1 MLRDVDRRLL
11 LAVGC
16 CAIVQVA
23 VVLAVAAKQPNAG
36 AGAVVAA
43 VLLAPVAV
51 VAAAAA
57 ARRLAGGG
65 WFPLVAAAAV
75 VLLPFLA
82 NRFLLARERADFDR
96 HALPALVGTQATG
109 VFALGV
115 FAVVLV
121 AVLPRT
127 VAAATGLAG
136 VAAALA
142 VWSPAA
148 LGDLKPM
155 LHETAYSVA
164 LPQWL
169 VVASIAGAAL
179 RRPRIGIALG
189 SVAVAA
195 ILRAAHQPQGDAGFW
210 RGLGPLVPAGGVL
223 LASLRLLVPPLRPQT
238 RPAAVEQ

>member
-57 ARRLAGGG
+57 ARRLAGG

-127 VAAATGLAG
+127 VAAAAGLAG

-142 VWSPAA
+142 VWSPGA

-169 VVASIAGAAL
+169 VVAGIAGAAL

-195 ILRAAHQPQGDAGFW
+195 ILRAAHQPQADAGFW

-223 LASLRLLVPPLRPQT
+223 LASLRLLVPPLRPQA

>member
-1 MLRDVDRRLL
+1 MLREVDRRLL

-23 VVLAVAAKQPNAG
+23 VVLAVAAKQSNAG

-51 VAAAAA
+51 LAAAAA
-57 ARRLAGGG
+57 ARRLAGG

-115 FAVVLV
+115 LAVVLV

-127 VAAATGLAG
+127 VAAAAGVAG

-169 VVASIAGAAL
+169 VVAAIAGAAL

-210 RGLGPLVPAGGVL
+210 RALGPLVPAGGVL
-223 LASLRLLVPPLRPQT
+223 LASLRLLVPRLRPQP